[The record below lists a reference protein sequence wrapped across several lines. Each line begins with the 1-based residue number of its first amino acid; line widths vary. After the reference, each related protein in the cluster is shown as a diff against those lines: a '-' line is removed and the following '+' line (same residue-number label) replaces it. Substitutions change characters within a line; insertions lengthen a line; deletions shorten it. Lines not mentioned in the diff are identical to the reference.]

1 MNIFSMY
8 MCFLYYLLIHTY
20 IHEPM
25 FQLKRWELH
34 VLSDKWQSKALL
46 NSYQSC
52 NNEIDILSL
61 YNSIVTLETCFN
73 LINFLID
80 IKTFPEYNYAN
91 NLISFGNEWQDNIA
105 RWRWYIMQSTSRFLK
120 CVIATVSEYVYALTK
135 LLNIIDA

>member
-1 MNIFSMY
+1 MTHVRFKQLIFIFALEERQCIPCMAV
-8 MCFLYYLLIHTY
+8 CHWTFLT
-20 IHEPM
+20 
-25 FQLKRWELH
+25 
-34 VLSDKWQSKALL
+34 
-46 NSYQSC
+46 
-52 NNEIDILSL
+52 DIFLSL

-91 NLISFGNEWQDNIA
+91 NLISFGNERQDNIA